1 MANYTSNGV
10 TFNNVKAGINTGGQK
25 LTKSPYKYDE
35 NGNIVNPQQVI
46 NAIDIDWCQATVT
59 GLSEPI
65 SSTAQL
71 LSKVGEMNQNIE
83 KLNGDLES
91 VQETIGGTG
100 EESIFKRIDTINEAI
115 EELHGA
121 LESVQ
126 ETIGGTSEESIFEII
141 DTINEA
147 IESLQQNIG
156 GTGEGSISER
166 MNKIDNAIEELQ
178 QNIGGTGEGSIAERM
193 DEIDSAI
200 EELQQNIGGTGEGSI
215 AERMDEIDSAIEELQ
230 QNIGGTGEG
239 SINDRVDNNASD
251 INEIKRQIQAILNGQ
266 AKISGHV
273 EHVIL
278 TEAEYEA
285 LGIKDQNTVYF
296 ITDEEGESGD
306 EEEDPISTALYVNGT
321 LVTDANVTLV
331 PGRIYTLE
339 GSVVGTITVD
349 ASNIN
354 DPTNLENTEI
364 RLKGV
369 KVLSPENYGIRYLT
383 PVENKGY
390 KDLVITLEKNTKN
403 YVVCTEELD
412 PADDQPGAVYSMN
425 NLTIQG
431 AGYLAVH
438 NTGGH
443 GIRGTEVKLLGSHI
457 YADVNH
463 DAIHGKKMWVCGGT
477 YYIDNANDAF
487 GTSIGGSIKY
497 SFGDIY
503 VNELNG
509 KVFNAKS
516 GEEDGVQVTGTVI
529 SVETPHIVVL
539 KTNTTYESTAIT
551 PITSLYDTC
560 TVKEYDTIDA
570 AKQFSL
576 SGTPISDST
585 GMYIAT
591 KPFITI
597 EGYVTKPINIPNG
610 LSDATIFLADAVIY
624 TNQVTSGQN
633 LINEPSIAYDSTSSN
648 IKIQTVKDTFNV
660 IINNCPEWVDG
671 QDADAVK
678 SEHNIKVE
686 IKNDSYLYI
695 NAKSG
700 DGLDGTDVNITDSKG
715 ILMIHK
721 CGERAI
727 KGNNI
732 IIGPSASTPQ
742 GSITLITDVTSA
754 DYTTF
759 DGAVIATENCVLYG
773 PQLIRVQ
780 ASKIAPGS
788 GYADIFARKGKAMDK
803 GSFILTAAELNGI
816 IICNTLGATI
826 SINADNSA
834 NLYYNELYV
843 LDQVTQTNIPAPT
856 VEQYIAYP
864 YKKTPISK

>member
-25 LTKSPYKYDE
+25 LTKSPYKYDA

-83 KLNGDLES
+83 ELNSALES

-100 EESIFKRIDTINEAI
+100 EESITEKIETINEAI
-115 EELHGA
+115 ESL
-121 LESVQ
+121 Q
-126 ETIGGTSEESIFEII
+126 ETIGGTGEESIFERI

-156 GTGEGSISER
+156 GTGEGSI
-166 MNKIDNAIEELQ
+166 I
-178 QNIGGTGEGSIAERM
+178 
-193 DEIDSAI
+193 
-200 EELQQNIGGTGEGSI
+200 
-215 AERMDEIDSAIEELQ
+215 
-230 QNIGGTGEG
+230 
-239 SINDRVDNNASD
+239 SD
-251 INEIKRQIQAILNGQ
+251 IDDIKRQIQSILSGQ
-266 AKISGHV
+266 TKISGHV
-273 EHVIL
+273 EHVIM
-278 TEAEYEA
+278 TEEEYSELA
-285 LGIKDQNTVYF
+285 IKDENTIYF
-296 ITDEEGESGD
+296 ITDEESTGSSEPED
-306 EEEDPISTALYVNGT
+306 EDPISTNLYVNGT

-331 PGRIYTLE
+331 PGQIYTLE
-339 GSVVGTITVD
+339 GAVVGTITID

-354 DPTNLENTEI
+354 DPTNLKNTEI

-369 KVLSPENYGIRYLT
+369 KILSHENYGIRYLT

-487 GTSIGGSIKY
+487 GTGIGGSIKY

-503 VNELNG
+503 VNELKG

-516 GEEDGVQVTGTVI
+516 GEDDGVQVTGTII
-529 SVETPHIVVL
+529 SVETPHIIVL
-539 KTNTTYESTAIT
+539 KPNTTYESTAIT
-551 PITSLYDTC
+551 SITSLYDTC
-560 TVKEYDTIDA
+560 TVKEYDTIEA

-576 SGTPISDST
+576 SGTPVSDST

-610 LSDATIFLADAVIY
+610 LSDATIFLADAVIC

-660 IINNCPEWVDG
+660 IINNCPDWVDG

-695 NAKSG
+695 SAKSG

-721 CGERAI
+721 CAERAI

-759 DGAVIATENCVLYG
+759 DGAIIATENCILYG

-780 ASKIAPGS
+780 ASRIAPGS

-843 LDQVTQTNIPAPT
+843 LDQVTQTNVPAAT
-856 VEQYIAYP
+856 VETYIAYP
-864 YKKTPISK
+864 YKKNPILRNND